1 MKKYSAIC
9 IVTSGTYVPLPG
21 NYFSALLFTLNDPLP
36 AMLTNNVQN
45 YMQPAN
51 ENQNDIQL
59 LPTTLTATLH
69 VCTLHKH

>member
-1 MKKYSAIC
+1 VQFELLRAEHTSHSRVIISVHYYS
-9 IVTSGTYVPLPG
+9 
-21 NYFSALLFTLNDPLP
+21 LLMTHCRLC
-36 AMLTNNVQN
+36 LTNNVQN